1 MRIKDKKVEI
11 NTYAQQEAS
20 SLAGC

>member
-11 NTYAQQEAS
+11 NAYAQQEAS